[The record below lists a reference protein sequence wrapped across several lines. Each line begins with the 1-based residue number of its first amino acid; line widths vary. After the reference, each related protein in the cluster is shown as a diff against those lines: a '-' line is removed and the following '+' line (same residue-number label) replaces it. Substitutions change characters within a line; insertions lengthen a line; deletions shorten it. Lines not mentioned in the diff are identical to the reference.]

1 MHIQLIQNT
10 GKGKL
15 VFMPETTDVLHQLIL
30 YVSSLYTY
38 CLFLLLLFIY

>member
-15 VFMPETTDVLHQLIL
+15 VFMPETTDVLQLIL